1 MLKRFIAPIV
11 TLAVVITGITIIG
24 FNYDLVTQT
33 NESNQDYFLKF
44 IPKSNLVVVEPN
56 YGRFYNPNPE
66 IEGDSSGQIL
76 YSSLEDLQ
84 QNYDI
89 KKAKMIRF
97 QRKGKMIPNLYVH
110 LESTST

>member
-33 NESNQDYFLKF
+33 NESNQDYFLK
-44 IPKSNLVVVEPN
+44 L
-56 YGRFYNPNPE
+56 
-66 IEGDSSGQIL
+66 EGDSSGQVL

-110 LESTST
+110 LDSTST